1 MHSGSIFLTNNGH
14 ITSSIGTFS
23 NGFYTSGHPMENNK
37 KLLIARIDWVFSGRG
52 DLFLVAQIK
61 VFNWLYSG
69 VWIKP
74 ITFPNC
80 FKENSD

>member
-1 MHSGSIFLTNNGH
+1 
-14 ITSSIGTFS
+14 
-23 NGFYTSGHPMENNK
+23 MENNK